1 MTAQKIPLFVSEEKL
16 KAFTSVNQNVSPEDL
31 VPYIL
36 QSQDIYL
43 QNFIGATYYM
53 ELKAQVLA
61 GTLSNENKFLMDNY
75 IQSAVLNFGLMQA
88 LPFLKYKIYN
98 KSILSPSSE
107 NADSIDLEELKF
119 LQQQLRGTGET
130 YMKRCIEWMVLH
142 PGDYPKYITPN
153 VLDGQLPDRGNPYYN
168 TLVTPHQPYAFKKRM
183 NIGRR
188 DLGNVGYYN
197 NGSDCIECGPNFYQ
211 SK

>member
-16 KAFTSVNQNVSPEDL
+16 KAFTSVNQNTSPELL

-43 QNFIGATYYM
+43 QNYIGATYYM
-53 ELKAQVLA
+53 QLKDQVLA
-61 GTLSNENKFLMDNY
+61 GALDANNQFLMDNY
-75 IQSAVLNFGLMQA
+75 IQSALCNFGLMQA
-88 LPFLKYKIYN
+88 LPFLKYKFYN

-107 NADSIDLEELKF
+107 NADSIGLEELKF
-119 LQQQLRGTGET
+119 LQTQLRNTGET
-130 YMKRCIEWMVLH
+130 YMKRMIEWMVLH
-142 PGDYPKYITPN
+142 PGNYPKYITPN

-168 TLVTPHQPYAFKKRM
+168 TLVTPHQPYAFKRRM
-183 NIGRR
+183 QPGRR

-197 NGSDCIECGPNFYQ
+197 NGMDCIECGPN
-211 SK
+211 SVLK

>member
-16 KAFTSVNQNVSPEDL
+16 KAFTSVNQNTSPELL

-43 QNFIGATYYM
+43 QNYIGATYYM
-53 ELKAQVLA
+53 ELKDEVLA
-61 GTLSNENKFLMDNY
+61 GSLSANNQFLMDNY
-75 IQSAVLNFGLMQA
+75 IQSALCNFGLMQA
-88 LPFLKYKIYN
+88 LPFLKYKFYN

-107 NADSIDLEELKF
+107 NADSIGLEELKF
-119 LQQQLRGTGET
+119 LQTQLRNTGET
-130 YMKRCIEWMVLH
+130 YMKRMIEWMVLH
-142 PGDYPKYITPN
+142 PGNYPKYITPN

-168 TLVTPHQPYAFKKRM
+168 TLVTPHQPYAFKRRM
-183 NIGRR
+183 QPGRR

-197 NGSDCIECGPNFYQ
+197 NGMDCIECGPN
-211 SK
+211 SVLK

>member
-53 ELKAQVLA
+53 ELKAEVLA

-75 IQSAVLNFGLMQA
+75 IQSAVCNFGLMMA

-119 LQQQLRGTGET
+119 LQQQLRGTAET

-142 PGDYPKYITPN
+142 LSLI
-153 VLDGQLPDRGNPYYN
+153 
-168 TLVTPHQPYAFKKRM
+168 H
-183 NIGRR
+183 I
-188 DLGNVGYYN
+188 
-197 NGSDCIECGPNFYQ
+197 
-211 SK
+211 

>member
-36 QSQDIYL
+36 QCQDIFL
-43 QNFIGATYYM
+43 QNYIGATYYM
-53 ELKAQVLA
+53 ELKDEVLA
-61 GTLSNENKFLMDNY
+61 GSLSPNNQFLMDNY
-75 IQSAVLNFGLMQA
+75 IQSAICNFGLMQA

-98 KSILSPSSE
+98 KSILSPNSE

-119 LQQQLRGTGET
+119 LQTQLRNTGET
-130 YMKRCIEWMVLH
+130 YMKRMIEWMVLH
-142 PGDYPKYITPN
+142 PGNYPKYITPN

-168 TLVTPHQPYAFKKRM
+168 TLVTPHQPYAFKRRM
-183 NIGRR
+183 QPGRR
-188 DLGNVGYYN
+188 DLGNIGYYN
-197 NGSDCIECGPNFYQ
+197 NGMDCIECGPNFYQ